1 MTLAKSKVSAKSKA
15 KQYISNFA
23 LIGQQVLFTVTWSLY
38 RLLAH
43 VFWAADERCF
53 VSGHIHLQFV
63 TLFYEIAI
71 PLAMSHKFVYKF
83 DPVNSGREKKN
94 LRMQLGSTGN
104 GSEDRGQG
112 GCNSKRNK
120 YIGSLIYAKNCT

>member
-1 MTLAKSKVSAKSKA
+1 
-15 KQYISNFA
+15 
-23 LIGQQVLFTVTWSLY
+23 
-38 RLLAH
+38 
-43 VFWAADERCF
+43 
-53 VSGHIHLQFV
+53 
-63 TLFYEIAI
+63 
-71 PLAMSHKFVYKF
+71 MSDKFVYNF

-104 GSEDRGQG
+104 DSGQG

>member
-1 MTLAKSKVSAKSKA
+1 
-15 KQYISNFA
+15 
-23 LIGQQVLFTVTWSLY
+23 
-38 RLLAH
+38 
-43 VFWAADERCF
+43 
-53 VSGHIHLQFV
+53 
-63 TLFYEIAI
+63 
-71 PLAMSHKFVYKF
+71 MSDKFVYNF

-120 YIGSLIYAKNCT
+120 YICSLIYAKNCT